1 MNTQCI
7 AVYPG
12 SNTPVVITILYFNW
26 QIKQLV
32 PINDPWITTGL
43 HTWTQNVLQFPRI
56 QRTSSYSHS
65 LLRLTNRTAYIP
77 LSRID
82 CTAETIV
89 EAVFQLF
96 SRGPSAGC
104 QAAWWGATGRRCPCL
119 LADKCTTVRA
129 VPGDLCPSVGQKNS
143 KWKANGAHDCWHEL
157 DVRHWMHIRYLRGG
171 WVAIPSGV
179 LEFRPEGCPSW
190 K

>member
-65 LLRLTNRTAYIP
+65 LLRLTNRTAYTP
-77 LSRID
+77 ESYRLHGRNHSGSCLS
-82 CTAETIV
+82 
-89 EAVFQLF
+89 AVQQRAI
-96 SRGPSAGC
+96 SRMPGSMVRRNR
-104 QAAWWGATGRRCPCL
+104 QAMSLPACSQMYHSPGSPWWFM
-119 LADKCTTVRA
+119 
-129 VPGDLCPSVGQKNS
+129 SVS
-143 KWKANGAHDCWHEL
+143 
-157 DVRHWMHIRYLRGG
+157 
-171 WVAIPSGV
+171 
-179 LEFRPEGCPSW
+179 RPEELKMESEWGTRLLTRIGCASLDAH
-190 K
+190 